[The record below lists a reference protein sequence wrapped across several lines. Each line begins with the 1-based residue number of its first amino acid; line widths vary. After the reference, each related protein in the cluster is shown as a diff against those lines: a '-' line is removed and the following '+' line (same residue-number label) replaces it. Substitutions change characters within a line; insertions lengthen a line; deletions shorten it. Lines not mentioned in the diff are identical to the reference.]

1 MCIILSYVIF
11 TKRMTYELGLTSMWR
26 EFKEFA
32 FQGNIIDLAVAVV
45 IGTAFNAIVSSFV
58 EHIITP
64 LIGMLA
70 GGIDFTG
77 LTIRLGDAEIKYGIF
92 IQSFVDFLII
102 AFSIFLAIRFL
113 NKFKRKEVEEVE
125 EKVDAQ
131 QELLTE
137 IRDLLK
143 EQNQKI

>member
-1 MCIILSYVIF
+1 
-11 TKRMTYELGLTSMWR
+11 MWR

-77 LTIRLGDAEIKYGIF
+77 LTISLGDAEIKYGIF

>member
-1 MCIILSYVIF
+1 MGEI
-11 TKRMTYELGLTSMWR
+11 KMWK

-32 FQGNIIDLAVAVV
+32 FQGNVIDLAVAVV
-45 IGTAFNAIVSSFV
+45 IGTAFNAIVTSFV
-58 EHIITP
+58 DHIITP
-64 LIGMLA
+64 AVGVLA

-77 LTIRLGDAEIKYGIF
+77 LSVTLGEAEIMYGSF

-102 AFSIFLAIRFL
+102 AFSIFIAIRFL
-113 NKFKRKEVEEVE
+113 NKLKRDKKEEVE
-125 EKVDAQ
+125 GEIDAQ

-143 EQNQKI
+143 QQNEKI

>member
-1 MCIILSYVIF
+1 
-11 TKRMTYELGLTSMWR
+11 MWR

-77 LTIRLGDAEIKYGIF
+77 LTISLGDAEIKYGIF

-113 NKFKRKEVEEVE
+113 NKFKRKEVEEV
-125 EKVDAQ
+125 DAQ

>member
-1 MCIILSYVIF
+1 
-11 TKRMTYELGLTSMWR
+11 MWK

-32 FQGNIIDLAVAVV
+32 FQGNVIDLAVAVV
-45 IGTAFNAIVSSFV
+45 IGTAFNAIVTSFV
-58 EHIITP
+58 DHIITP
-64 LIGMLA
+64 AVGVLA

-77 LTIRLGDAEIKYGIF
+77 LSVTLGEAEIMYGSF

-102 AFSIFLAIRFL
+102 AFSIFIAIRFL
-113 NKFKRKEVEEVE
+113 NKLKRDKKEEVE
-125 EKVDAQ
+125 GEIDAQ

-143 EQNQKI
+143 QQNEKI